1 MRAFRRGIYL
11 IPLVLLLPLA
21 ASAQT
26 QTYVYETVR
35 VGPGQYAPN
44 GVRVPVTMRVNQRF
58 HEIVP
63 TAGKRTIGALGRN
76 LIRGGGVGLAVSAVV
91 TGLGYLIDEYG
102 EVKKR
107 EIVYDGPPSNDD
119 WVGPSGG
126 STYADPY
133 CWASPTSPDEG
144 NYQYFVYRRLSS
156 TICPPERPYRYEY
169 YGWNCPASHPVGFER
184 WDLARRCYLVGTTI
198 TPTERIVDLSPSDID
213 NIDDHLDTELS
224 PYQKYDIL
232 RRSIIDVSP
241 RGSVSSDPFPIVLDP
256 ANPRLRDFYDDWPE
270 FREAVRRLINA
281 EAANDL
287 AESDPEFPLDPEDKE
302 IVDGGFDSPPLPEG
316 LPSFCEWASWLCEP
330 FVPDDH
336 PSVPELDLTVPGYSS
351 GLPINATCP
360 APITVETAF
369 FGGYELSFQPACDL
383 AAAIRIPLLAIA
395 YLIAGYIVVGVRR

>member
-1 MRAFRRGIYL
+1 MRAFRCGIYF
-11 IPLVLLLPLA
+11 IPLVLLLPGF

-35 VGPGQYAPN
+35 VGPGQYAPS
-44 GVRVPVTMRVNQRF
+44 GVRVPVTMKVNQRF

-63 TAGKRTIGALGRN
+63 VANKKTIGALGRN
-76 LIRGGGVGLAVSAVV
+76 LIRGGGVGLAVSAVI
-91 TGLGYLIDEYG
+91 TGLGYLIDEVTG
-102 EVKKR
+102 DIKKR
-107 EIVYDGPPSNDD
+107 EFELGPPSNSNY
-119 WVGPSGG
+119 VPSISGLT
-126 STYADPY
+126 SDPACRANPASEVQLGY
-133 CWASPTSPDEG
+133 QFVAFRHESPTFCSPD
-144 NYQYFVYRRLSS
+144 
-156 TICPPERPYRYEY
+156 RPYRYGY
-169 YGWNCPASHPVGFER
+169 AGWDCPASHPVAFEE
-184 WDLARRCYLVGTTI
+184 WSYVQRCYPPGTTRP
-198 TPTERIVDLSPSDID
+198 TTERIVDISAADID
-213 NIDDHLDTELS
+213 RIDNELDTELS

-232 RRSIIDVSP
+232 RRNIIDVSP
-241 RGSVSSDPFPIVLDP
+241 RGTVSSDPFPIVLDP
-256 ANPRLRDFYDDWPE
+256 TNPRLRDFYDDWPE

-316 LPSFCEWASWLCEP
+316 LPSFCEWAAWLCEP

-336 PSVPELDLTVPGYSS
+336 PNVPELDLTAPGYSS

-360 APITVETAF
+360 APISVETSF

-395 YLIAGYIVVGVRR
+395 YLLAGYIVVGVRR